1 VTHPVGTASL
11 VTEIAD
17 ATARCT
23 PRIWGFGVGGM
34 LSALLRADDALSRP
48 DLTDRVAVLV
58 TPSLA
63 AAPDPTDHLIAV
75 EPLLALAARR
85 PHLDVR
91 DICGRWLR
99 AVLGARPAHPG
110 GPCVHR
116 PDLCPWQST
125 VWVDCMHTDGP
136 GLAMLGHREEAVEY
150 ATASAAALQMPN
162 GLFQHGYDVD
172 QARGN
177 GVAWGRG
184 QAWALQGLAGTLAH
198 AYDDGLARRLA
209 RLADALAEH
218 ERNGQ
223 WRTVVDDPAS
233 PVEPSVAAYVA
244 HDMSAAIS
252 AGLLDP
258 GYGAMTGRAWQATL
272 RRLSSGTLAVSEATP
287 VGAPAGYHR
296 RALGVFPW
304 GQAPVLHAALDR
316 LEEDA

>member
-1 VTHPVGTASL
+1 VTRPAVTASL
-11 VTEIAD
+11 ATEVAG

-34 LSALLRADDALSRP
+34 LSALLRAGDELGRP
-48 DLTDRVAVLV
+48 DLIDRVATLV
-58 TPSLA
+58 APSLTA
-63 AAPDPTDHLIAV
+63 EPDPADHLIAV
-75 EPLLALAARR
+75 EPLLALAVRR
-85 PHLDVR
+85 PHLDVGHV
-91 DICGRWLR
+91 CERWLR
-99 AVLGARPAHPG
+99 AVLGARSARPG
-110 GPCVHR
+110 GPRVHR
-116 PDLCPWQST
+116 PDLRPWQTT

-136 GLAMLGHREEAVEY
+136 GLATLGHREKAVAY
-150 ATASAAALQMPN
+150 ATAYAAALQMPN
-162 GLFQHGYDVD
+162 GLFQHGYDVEEG
-172 QARGN
+172 RGN

-223 WRTVVDDPAS
+223 WSTVVDDPKA
-233 PVEPSVAAYVA
+233 PIEPSVAAYVA

-258 GYGAMTGRAWQATL
+258 DHGAMTERAWQATL
-272 RRLSSGTLAVSEATP
+272 RRLSRGTLPVSEATP
-287 VGAPAGYHR
+287 IGAPEDYHR
-296 RALGVFPW
+296 RTLGMFPW

-316 LEEDA
+316 LGDA